1 MKSVYISVALFVS
14 MLLSLIFSITYLN
27 KTCNNLIKI
36 DNSISKSINNEAWVN
51 ADEYSKAFNKKW
63 SKTSNEISIFVD
75 HKEMDNINNEL
86 CKLTQFIKC
95 RNKDESLASS
105 YTIGFFINHI
115 KKMEKVTFQNI
126 F

>member
-1 MKSVYISVALFVS
+1 MKSVYISIVLFVI
-14 MLLSLIFSITYLN
+14 MLLSLFYSISYLN

-36 DNSISKSINNEAWVN
+36 DTNISKSINNEAWIS
-51 ADEYSKAFNKKW
+51 ADKFSIEFNKKW
-63 SKTSNEISIFVD
+63 SKTSNEMSIFVD

-95 RNKDESLASS
+95 RNRDESLACV
-105 YTIGFFINHI
+105 YTIDFFINHI